1 MLAISDEEKKA
12 YYEDG
17 YFNRYIMHF
26 PDLDLTIDNETIHTE
41 SVEIKESICGD
52 EDLTL
57 GGCIASS
64 CEFEVSEIIQNDL
77 GGLEF
82 TATLETVDEDGNVAA
97 EIPMGKYRVD
107 SAGMVDDKDY
117 KKVVAYDALY
127 DASVDV
133 ADWYNALFPV
143 TGTKY
148 VTKTDDSG
156 EKVTVAVKVYGSTTL
171 KKMRES
177 LLKHLGIAYEE
188 QPNLPNDDVVISKT
202 IEPAAGSLS
211 GTTMLKYIC
220 AVHGGFGRINRQGLF
235 KVLLLGTSGLYPEET
250 LFPAEDL
257 YPMDID
263 SSYEVLDQ
271 SDNDVIRPEYITC
284 KSEEYTVPVITG
296 ISIRTESEDEG
307 CLIGSAENPY
317 LIVGNILLYGKAAGE
332 LKMIGKTIL
341 EQIDHI
347 SYRPNETESVGLPYM
362 EVGDVYLIN
371 KQKAVDSYIFN
382 RTLKGIQNLRDTYE
396 AKGNIVRSNEVSQ
409 QSEITQLQGKTLRIQ
424 KNIDQVSI
432 QMEDL
437 AENTATS
444 IEQTNNRIVLKLTKD
459 GEIAEVALEEDA
471 EKGKVIKISADNIE
485 LSAEEAI
492 SLMSGGTLDLSGKKI
507 KIESDNFTVTEEG
520 EVTAKSLDISGG
532 SISLVTSDHG
542 DNLICLRNVSFDT
555 GEYSISYHGNGSP
568 TDLEEEVEA
577 EIGEYYLDLDKGDVW
592 LYTKDQSGVVTRWIK
607 VYTCPDYNK
616 ASYEECTMNTSDGVT
631 AATYQLKAIEDIS
644 SGTSESVTVKEG
656 TMTSLEGE
664 GVHFHKD
671 IYSDSMGSVRADEI
685 DAYISVSEYYDES
698 NKAQP
703 EFTTDAPLSV
713 PKISA
718 GNLVSGQVAKN
729 LTKDTRYYVHVDLE
743 GMEDTPNVM
752 VTPETTNPSAV
763 SVSVA
768 NVSNSGFDIYMYRND
783 TNGNLRVYWIAM
795 C

>member
-1 MLAISDEEKKA
+1 MIDLIEQQRRAFYSQ
-12 YYEDG
+12 G
-17 YFNRYIMHF
+17 YFNRYKMHF

-41 SVEIKESICGD
+41 SVEIKESICD
-52 EDLTL
+52 EEDLTL
-57 GGCIASS
+57 GGCIVSS

-82 TATLETVDEDGNVAA
+82 TVTLETMDEDGNVIVQ
-97 EIPMGKYRVD
+97 IPMGKYRVD

-143 TGTKY
+143 RGTQKI
-148 VTKTDDSG
+148 TKTDDNG
-156 EKVTVAVKVYGSTTL
+156 EEITTEVKVYGTVTL
-171 KKMRES
+171 KQMRLS
-177 LLKHLGIAYEE
+177 LLQHLGIAYAD
-188 QPNLPNDDVVISKT
+188 QSLPNDDMVVSKT

-235 KVLLLGTSGLYPEET
+235 GVLLLGTAGLYPEET
-250 LFPAEDL
+250 LYPAEDL
-257 YPMDID
+257 FPMDID

-271 SDNDVIRPEYITC
+271 SDNDNIRPEYITC

-307 CLIGSAENPY
+307 CLIGSAENLY
-317 LIVGNILLYGKAAGE
+317 LIVGNILLYGKTAGE
-332 LKMIGKTIL
+332 LKMIGKSIL
-341 EQIDHI
+341 EQINHI
-347 SYRPNETESVGLPYM
+347 SYRPNTTESIGLPYM

-371 KQKAVDSYIFN
+371 KQIAVDSYIFN

-424 KNIDQVSI
+424 KDIDQVSI
-432 QMEDL
+432 NMEDL
-437 AENTATS
+437 ESKTS
-444 IEQTNNRIVLKLTKD
+444 TSFEQTNKSIVLKLTKD

-507 KIESDNFTVTEEG
+507 TIESDNFTVTEKG

-542 DNLICLRNVSFDT
+542 DNLICLRNVSYDT

-568 TDLEEEVEA
+568 TDLEEEIEA

-592 LYTKDQSGVVTRWIK
+592 LYTKDQSGVVTRWVN

-656 TMTSLEGE
+656 TTTSLEGE

-685 DAYISVSEYYDES
+685 DAHISVSEYYDES
-698 NKAQP
+698 NEAQP
-703 EFTTDAPLSV
+703 ELTADAPLSV

-718 GNLVSGQVAKN
+718 GNLVSGQVVKN